1 MDSKI
6 LNKVMIL
13 LQRKYNSVCEIEK
26 TTNEIAEAMSRNDNV
41 ALEMTISM
49 RGEAMIA
56 AGRVDE
62 QLEDI
67 MEDMQDENDR
77 QRLRLL
83 LTNKSEIEPLNG
95 EEERIIVIRKN
106 IHSLLLKTIEVDK
119 VINMKIGG
127 DKSFYAN
134 K

>member
-6 LNKVMIL
+6 LNKVIIL

>member
-83 LTNKSEIEPLNG
+83 LTNKSEIEPLNDG
-95 EEERIIVIRKN
+95 EERIIAIRKN